1 MKYKKI
7 EKIHQGRFITRYDVT
22 YETEAGNE
30 KVYEMISRD
39 PNINSEEALKRG
51 KIDAVVMAIF
61 DETGEKILLDCEY
74 RLAVD
79 AWVYNFP
86 AGLID
91 PGETPEVAAKRE
103 LREETGLE
111 LYAIDDV
118 IGESYSAVGFSNEK
132 NIMIVG
138 RARGTFAESTSEY
151 EEIRSGWYT
160 KEEVRKLLAE
170 AIFAGR
176 TQAYCYMWSKQ

>member
-138 RARGTFAESTSEY
+138 RAQGTFSESTSEY

-176 TQAYCYMWSKQ
+176 TQAFAYMWSKQ